1 MLKQLVKVANRLD
14 LLGLTKEADVLDLE
28 IVRLASDGDFSLG
41 DFDSE
46 EEEDQ
51 NEITERYSPTS
62 FPEPEVVRIKTSPS
76 SFSPYESAASASP
89 RPLPANPYQSV
100 EPSALSLLDPKK
112 PSKPP
117 AKDLKESYDSSGNII
132 SSTSRTSVS
141 PAKELTEDE
150 QNEKNRIIKLISDAK
165 NGDQEALTNVL
176 IELDKLEDPVLK
188 GDSPEG
194 IRPNKRGWELS
205 PTELNKLRGLLEAV
219 TKIKESDSKE
229 QANEKIRIRTRLLK
243 ALGAAGRSYDIEP
256 QFVEGKF
263 YLVKRLA
270 GKMAPWSYV
279 AEYESQSS
287 ALIAEDQI
295 EEEDSEH
302 EYAVYDA
309 NTAKK
314 KLEKKT
320 LSPTPSHMDPYF
332 GMTQAEVVEERR
344 RMSEEERSKRIKFM
358 EQSWKEEMERLQEQE
373 GVEAWQIPDMP
384 NFAGVVPRVEMPE
397 QSKAVRD
404 RAWESQNIQE
414 TEEDKPQKSK
424 KSNVDLSPEWIQQQ
438 EAKLQKAQKER
449 INELNMKE
457 RLRAEDDAIRERLKQ
472 VREGKP
478 LK

>member
-14 LLGLTKEADVLDLE
+14 SLGLTKEADALDRE
-28 IVRLASDGDFSLG
+28 IVKLASDGDFSLG

-46 EEEDQ
+46 EEGEDEG
-51 NEITERYSPTS
+51 EIIGRYSPTS
-62 FPEPEVVRIKTSPS
+62 FPDPEVVRIKTSPS
-76 SFSPYESAASASP
+76 SVSPYESAASASP
-89 RPLPANPYQSV
+89 GPLPANPYQSM
-100 EPSALSLLDPKK
+100 EPSALSLLNPEK

-117 AKDLKESYDSSGNII
+117 AKGLRESYDSSGNII
-132 SSTSRTSVS
+132 SSTRRTSVP

-176 IELDKLEDPVLK
+176 VELDNLEDPVLK

-194 IRPNKRGWELS
+194 VVLNQRGWKLDAKALEEL
-205 PTELNKLRGLLEAV
+205 KGLLEEV

-229 QANEKIRIRTRLLK
+229 QANKKRIIRAKLLK
-243 ALGAAGRSYDIEP
+243 ALGSVGRYYDIEP

-279 AEYESQSS
+279 AEYDSQSS

-295 EEEDSEH
+295 EEKDSEH

-320 LSPTPSHMDPYF
+320 LSPTPSYMDPYF
-332 GMTQAEVVEERR
+332 GMTQSEVFEERR
-344 RMSEEERSKRIKFM
+344 RMSEEERSMRIKDM
-358 EQSWKEEMERLQEQE
+358 EQSWKQEMERLQEEE
-373 GVEAWQIPDMP
+373 GVEAWQIPNMP
-384 NFAGVVPRVEMPE
+384 DFAGVVPRVEMPE

-404 RAWESQNIQE
+404 RAWESQNIEE
-414 TEEDKPQKSK
+414 TDSEEEDKPK
-424 KSNVDLSPEWIQQQ
+424 KSNDDLSPEWMQQQ
-438 EAKLQKAQKER
+438 AAKLQENQKAR
-449 INELNMKE
+449 INESNMRE
-457 RLRAEDDAIRERLKQ
+457 RLRTQDEDMRKRLKKIRE
-472 VREGKP
+472 GGP
-478 LK
+478 